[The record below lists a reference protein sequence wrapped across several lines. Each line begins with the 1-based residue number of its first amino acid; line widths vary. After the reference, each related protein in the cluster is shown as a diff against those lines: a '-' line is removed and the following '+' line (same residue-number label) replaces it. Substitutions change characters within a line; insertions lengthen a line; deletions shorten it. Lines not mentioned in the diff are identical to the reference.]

1 MAKQQL
7 CTCVTLFC
15 TFLCRR
21 CTTTTW
27 KRPNF
32 TFRRGRQH
40 KTTTYFSFPEL
51 WYSLLEFNSRK
62 NCQHLT
68 NWTSWNKRDK
78 VWSSANSHFTWRF
91 RSRRR
96 CQPGYHMSG
105 KSQTIGDFTFC
116 RPSSIYRIIATIL
129 SLILPM
135 NLAGS
140 GKRAKNWNLHDRG
153 TAAEQFRGLVVS
165 EIHRPT
171 SPTIPIWVFIC
182 REWSPTIKEIWD
194 ASGTLPILQ
203 ICPRPS
209 QTIGDIY
216 DSWQNLGQSAKQ

>member
-7 CTCVTLFC
+7 CTRVTLFC

-68 NWTSWNKRDK
+68 NWTRWNKRDN
-78 VWSSANSHFTWRF
+78 VWRSSNSHFEWRF
-91 RSRRR
+91 RIFNV
-96 CQPGYHMSG
+96 GL
-105 KSQTIGDFTFC
+105 T
-116 RPSSIYRIIATIL
+116 PSSAPNQDGKHLRHFNMDVPLPHRRNFDLHAKGHARLDWCSL
-129 SLILPM
+129 SEESLKGLTM
-135 NLAGS
+135 FFNFKGS
-140 GKRAKNWNLHDRG
+140 WARSLGNRSWIFPSRSVRYKFG
-153 TAAEQFRGLVVS
+153 TSR
-165 EIHRPT
+165 
-171 SPTIPIWVFIC
+171 
-182 REWSPTIKEIWD
+182 
-194 ASGTLPILQ
+194 
-203 ICPRPS
+203 
-209 QTIGDIY
+209 
-216 DSWQNLGQSAKQ
+216 

>member
-1 MAKQQL
+1 MLSVAHAWTSVIFAGKRDSRRLSTSSFFEWECRTGGNKLSNVRSFIILLSGEGFSCFSINYRFKKSNRFWLAKQRL

-21 CTTTTW
+21 FTTTTW

-32 TFRRGRQH
+32 TFRRGRQQ

-78 VWSSANSHFTWRF
+78 VWSSANSHFKWRF

-116 RPSSIYRIIATIL
+116 R
-129 SLILPM
+129 
-135 NLAGS
+135 
-140 GKRAKNWNLHDRG
+140 
-153 TAAEQFRGLVVS
+153 
-165 EIHRPT
+165 T
-171 SPTIPIWVFIC
+171 S
-182 REWSPTIKEIWD
+182 
-194 ASGTLPILQ
+194 
-203 ICPRPS
+203 
-209 QTIGDIY
+209 
-216 DSWQNLGQSAKQ
+216 